1 MTGKLNHQY
10 SEKEKEEYIVNSL
23 AYNSKNNCITVREL
37 IHCSECG
44 KDNII
49 SLNLN
54 AESFKNINEEIKKED
69 LDKIFKALAR
79 VSPPKNW
86 K

>member
-1 MTGKLNHQY
+1 MVKKLSKHH
-10 SEKEKEEYIVNSL
+10 SKKEKGDYVVNSL
-23 AYNSKNNCITVREL
+23 AYNSENNCITVREL
-37 IHCSECG
+37 IPCSECG

-69 LDKIFKALAR
+69 LDKIFKALAH
-79 VSPPKNW
+79 VPPPKS
-86 K
+86 